1 MTPRFD
7 RTRRFAIPA
16 AMLGVDGVFTIV
28 WLSAFATQ
36 ASYNA
41 QDLCGKVCGVSKAIV
56 ALGVF
61 ITYVNPSVNVKRP
74 MLIFAACYLPARP
87 SSAATP

>member
-7 RTRRFAIPA
+7 RTRKLANPY
-16 AMLGVDGVFTIV
+16 AMMAVDGVFTVI

-36 ASYNA
+36 ASFNA
-41 QDLCGKVCGVSKAIV
+41 ENLCGSRCGISKAIV

-61 ITYVNPSVNVKRP
+61 ITYVEMQPIPPFPYS
-74 MLIFAACYLPARP
+74 
-87 SSAATP
+87 